1 MVQSILQSTVLSTI
15 IAIYFRWTNCA
26 AHTINRA
33 TMCAWVHTHHAHSHY
48 PKIVVYKSPNA
59 LGTVVGGT
67 KIHTISLKALYII
80 HEQND
85 AAHLLYQS
93 TLNNHSLYYSILNTI
108 ATSPS
113 SEYIHV
119 HLFPTQ
125 DLVEEQQ
132 STNVLSREQHTPA
145 KKFFTTNSHNHAL
158 LQSDANIT

>member
-67 KIHTISLKALYII
+67 KIHTISLKALYMNRMMQ
-80 HEQND
+80 H
-85 AAHLLYQS
+85 
-93 TLNNHSLYYSILNTI
+93 TYSINPHSSITHSTI
-108 ATSPS
+108 AYSISLQHHQAVNIYMT
-113 SEYIHV
+113 V

-125 DLVEEQQ
+125 DLVEEPQ
-132 STNVLSREQHTPA
+132 STNVLSKEQHTPA
-145 KKFFTTNSHNHAL
+145 KKTFHYK
-158 LQSDANIT
+158 